1 MPLRVI
7 IADDNKL
14 MRRNIRSMQSLLRSD
29 VDSAVKQPL
38 DQLADT
44 VDPAILMRVGMGLV
58 KLLRSALRKYGR
70 LDR

>member
-1 MPLRVI
+1 
-7 IADDNKL
+7 
-14 MRRNIRSMQSLLRSD
+14 MQSLLRSD